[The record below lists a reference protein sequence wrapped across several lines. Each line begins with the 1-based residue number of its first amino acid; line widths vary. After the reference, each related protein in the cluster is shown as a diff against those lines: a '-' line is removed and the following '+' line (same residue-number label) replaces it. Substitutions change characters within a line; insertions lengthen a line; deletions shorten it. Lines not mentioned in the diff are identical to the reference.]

1 MKRPK
6 LTIKFDHGQFDSMI
20 YEHNKDEIII
30 KLEDFLSYDIIDTIE
45 ECFWE
50 KNPVTFVKQ
59 LKFFLKPT
67 CEEITLLN
75 LFNNIDVEIIEG
87 GIQYNY
93 TFLNGKL
100 I

>member
-1 MKRPK
+1 MKKPK
-6 LTIKFDHGQFDSMI
+6 LTVTFDHGQFYSMI
-20 YEHNKDEIII
+20 YEHEKDEIII
-30 KLEDFLSYDIIDTIE
+30 RLEDFLTCDIIDTIE

-87 GIQYNY
+87 KVKYNY
-93 TFLNGKL
+93 TFKNGNL